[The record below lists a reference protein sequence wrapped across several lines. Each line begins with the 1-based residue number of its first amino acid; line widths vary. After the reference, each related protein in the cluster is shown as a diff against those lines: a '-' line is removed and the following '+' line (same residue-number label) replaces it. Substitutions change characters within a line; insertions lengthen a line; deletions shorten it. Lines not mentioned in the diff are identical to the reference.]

1 MDRTKKMVRC
11 AIYTRKSTEDGLE
24 QEYNS
29 LDAQYDACTAY
40 ALSQR
45 HEGWTVVKDRYDDG
59 GFSGGNLER
68 PGLKRLLSDIEAGR
82 VDIILLYKID
92 RLTRSL
98 SDFAKIVEILD
109 RKGASFVSITQ
120 SFNTTT
126 SMGRL
131 TLNMLLSFAQFE
143 REVTGER
150 IRDKIYA
157 SKRKGIWMG
166 GPVPLGYDVIDRKLV
181 VNEEE
186 AKQVRHI
193 MQLYLK
199 VASVPELVDVLAK
212 NGSHTKI
219 QQRKDGGT
227 RGGCYFKRGNLYH
240 LLSNRIYRGMTVHKG
255 DAFDG
260 EHQAIVS
267 EELWNEVQAKLAK
280 QGQGGSSR
288 KVSARTGVL
297 AGLIYNAEGN
307 AMVLTHTQKGNRRF
321 HYYANRY
328 ETLGDSTASRVNA
341 RDIEDIVLGQLTQ
354 VLASGSQIQSLLLD
368 GSYKAQQLH
377 NVISRCGQLATE
389 LSVAK
394 YVRKQEIIR
403 TVLNRID
410 LHENQIVIK
419 IDNRSLLN
427 AIRADS
433 SIQPSNSDLI
443 IQRQAI
449 RLRRG
454 KALKLFIPAASP
466 GDSISLRDEKLVAL
480 IAEARVIMD
489 EITSSPEKS
498 IPTLAAE
505 QGRCRVRMMKVAKLA
520 CLDPNIVTAI
530 IEGRQPTK
538 LTPGKLLSAD
548 LPLAWAE
555 QNRVLGFG

>member
-1 MDRTKKMVRC
+1 MDRSKKLVRC

-45 HEGWTVVKDRYDDG
+45 HEGWTVIKDRYDDG
-59 GFSGGNLER
+59 GFSGGTLER
-68 PGLKRLLSDIEAGR
+68 PGLKRLLADIEAGK

-98 SDFAKIVEILD
+98 SDFAKIVEVLD

-120 SFNTTT
+120 SFNTTS

-166 GPVPLGYDVIDRKLV
+166 GPVPLGYDVFDRKLV
-181 VNEEE
+181 VNQAE
-186 AKQVRHI
+186 AEQVRQI

-199 VASVPELVDVLAK
+199 VGSVPELVDVLAK

-227 RGGCYFKRGNLYH
+227 RGGCHFKRGNLYH

-255 DAFDG
+255 EAFEG
-260 EHQAIVS
+260 EHEAIVAK
-267 EELWNEVQAKLAK
+267 ELWDQVQVKLAK

-297 AGLIYNAEGN
+297 AGLIYNAEGTPL
-307 AMVLTHTQKGNRRF
+307 VLTHTQKGNRRF

-328 ETLGDSTASRVNA
+328 EALGDSVASRVNA
-341 RDIEDIVLGQLTQ
+341 RDIEDIVVGQLSQTLALGIQ
-354 VLASGSQIQSLLLD
+354 VQSVLLD
-368 GSYKAQQLH
+368 GTYTADQLH
-377 NVISRCGQLATE
+377 NVISRCRQLADE
-389 LSVAK
+389 LSAAK
-394 YVRKQEIIR
+394 YIRKQAIIR
-403 TVLNRID
+403 TVVNQVD
-410 LHENQIVIK
+410 LHKDRVVIK

-427 AIRADS
+427 VIGAEG
-433 SIQPSNSDLI
+433 SIQPSSSDLI
-443 IQRQAI
+443 VELEAI

-454 KALKLFIPAASP
+454 KALRLIIPATLA
-466 GDSISLRDEKLVAL
+466 GDSMSLRDDKLVAL
-480 IAEARVIMD
+480 IAESRAIMAQIATNPD
-489 EITSSPEKS
+489 KS
-498 IPTLAAE
+498 VPTLAAE
-505 QGRCRVRMMKVAKLA
+505 QGRCRVRMMNVAKLV
-520 CLDPNIVTAI
+520 CLDPYIVTAI
-530 IEGRQPTK
+530 VEGRQP
-538 LTPGKLLSAD
+538 LNLSPSKLLATD
-548 LPLAWAE
+548 LPLAWPE
-555 QNRVLGFG
+555 QRRVLGFS

>member
-29 LDAQYDACTAY
+29 LDAQYDACAAY

-68 PGLKRLLSDIEAGR
+68 PGLKRLLADIEAGK

-98 SDFAKIVEILD
+98 SDFAKIVDILD

-181 VNEEE
+181 VNAVE
-186 AKQVRHI
+186 AEQVRHI

-199 VASVPELVDVLAK
+199 ASSVPELVDELAK
-212 NGSHTKI
+212 NDSHTKI

-227 RGGCYFKRGNLYH
+227 RGGVHFKRGNLYH

-255 DAFDG
+255 EAFEG
-260 EHQAIVS
+260 EHEAIVA
-267 EELWNEVQAKLAK
+267 EELWDQVQVKLAK

-297 AGLIYNAEGN
+297 AGLIYNAEGTP
-307 AMVLTHTQKGNRRF
+307 MVLTHTQKGNRRF

-328 ETLGDSTASRVNA
+328 ESLGDCRASRVSA
-341 RDIEDIVLGQLTQ
+341 RDIEGIVLGQISQT
-354 VLASGSQIQSLLLD
+354 LASGSQIQSMMLD
-368 GSYKAQQLH
+368 GTYKADQ
-377 NVISRCGQLATE
+377 
-389 LSVAK
+389 
-394 YVRKQEIIR
+394 
-403 TVLNRID
+403 
-410 LHENQIVIK
+410 
-419 IDNRSLLN
+419 
-427 AIRADS
+427 
-433 SIQPSNSDLI
+433 
-443 IQRQAI
+443 
-449 RLRRG
+449 
-454 KALKLFIPAASP
+454 
-466 GDSISLRDEKLVAL
+466 
-480 IAEARVIMD
+480 
-489 EITSSPEKS
+489 
-498 IPTLAAE
+498 
-505 QGRCRVRMMKVAKLA
+505 
-520 CLDPNIVTAI
+520 
-530 IEGRQPTK
+530 
-538 LTPGKLLSAD
+538 
-548 LPLAWAE
+548 
-555 QNRVLGFG
+555 

>member
-1 MDRTKKMVRC
+1 MDRSKKLVRC

-59 GFSGGNLER
+59 GFSGGTLER
-68 PGLKRLLSDIEAGR
+68 PGLKRLLADIEAGK

-109 RKGASFVSITQ
+109 RKCASFVSITQ

-166 GPVPLGYDVIDRKLV
+166 GPVPLGYDVVERKLV
-181 VNEEE
+181 ANELE
-186 AKQVRHI
+186 AEQVRNI

-199 VASVPELVDVLAK
+199 VGSVPELVDTLAK
-212 NGSHTKI
+212 SGHHTKV

-227 RGGCYFKRGNLYH
+227 RGGCHFKRGYLYH
-240 LLSNRIYRGMTVHKG
+240 LLSNRVYRGMTVHKG
-255 DAFDG
+255 EAFEG
-260 EHQAIVS
+260 EHDAIVA
-267 EELWNEVQAKLAK
+267 EELWDQVQAKLAK

-297 AGLIYNAEGN
+297 AGLIYNAEGTP
-307 AMVLTHTQKGNRRF
+307 MVLTHTQKGNRRF

-328 ETLGDSTASRVNA
+328 EALGDSTASRVNA
-341 RDIEDIVLGQLTQ
+341 RDIEDIVVGQLSQTLALGIQ
-354 VLASGSQIQSLLLD
+354 VQSVLLD
-368 GSYKAQQLH
+368 GTYTADQLH
-377 NVISRCGQLATE
+377 NVISRCRQLGTE
-389 LSVAK
+389 LTVAK
-394 YVRKQEIIR
+394 YIRKQAIIR
-403 TVLNRID
+403 NVLDRVE
-410 LHENQIVIK
+410 LHEDRVVIK
-419 IDNRSLLN
+419 IDNRTLLN
-427 AIRADS
+427 AIGAEEA
-433 SIQPSNSDLI
+433 IQPSSSDLI
-443 IQRQAI
+443 VEREAI

-454 KALKLFIPAASP
+454 KALRLIIPATSA
-466 GDSISLRDEKLVAL
+466 GDSMSLRDDKLVTL
-480 IAEARVIMD
+480 LAESREIMNQ
-489 EITSSPEKS
+489 ITTNPDKS
-498 IPTLAAE
+498 VPTLAAE
-505 QGRCRVRMMKVAKLA
+505 QGRCRVRMMKVAKLV
-520 CLDPNIVTAI
+520 CLDPYIVTAI
-530 IEGRQPTK
+530 VEGRQP
-538 LTPGKLLSAD
+538 LNLSPSKLLAAD
-548 LPLAWAE
+548 LPLAWPE
-555 QNRVLGFG
+555 QRRVLGFS